1 MIIICLKQKHEVD
14 IRWMQFQIEMTRWPK
29 DPVSKSEWSE
39 RDALSDPCHY
49 GAATPAVG
57 SALVGILLLPRHA

>member
-1 MIIICLKQKHEVD
+1 
-14 IRWMQFQIEMTRWPK
+14 MQFQIEMTRWPK
-29 DPVSKSEWSE
+29 DPVSESEWSE
-39 RDALSDPCHY
+39 RDALSDPCHF